1 MLLLNLTEEQNLTGV
16 VLLIGTRFAR
26 YLFDTMYY
34 QFEQV
39 SSVTVEPADQC
50 KKSVQITVNKKI
62 TRISLTSSTGIGK
75 YMNM

>member
-1 MLLLNLTEEQNLTGV
+1 MLLLNLTEKQNLTGV

-26 YLFDTMYY
+26 YLFDTMY

-39 SSVTVEPADQC
+39 SSVTVEPVDQC
-50 KKSVQITVNKKI
+50 KKSVQSTVNKKI